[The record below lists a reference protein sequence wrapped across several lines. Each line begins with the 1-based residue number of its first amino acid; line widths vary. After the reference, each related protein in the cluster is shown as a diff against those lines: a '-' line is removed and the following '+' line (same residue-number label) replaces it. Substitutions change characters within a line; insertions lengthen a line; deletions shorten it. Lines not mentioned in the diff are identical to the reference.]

1 MNLPDT
7 LLPSQWILAAWLIFI
22 PLAGWLLYRAPWHT
36 LRSEVRLHQLLG
48 ACVLLL
54 GIWSIKTGIKPGLNF
69 HLLGATVMTLMFG
82 PRLALFGL
90 LLVLA
95 GVTLA
100 GMSGL
105 SSFAANALTM
115 AVLPVALSHLLY
127 RLADRK
133 LPRHFLVYLFIN
145 GFFGGGLAIY
155 LSGLASTLLMGTAGA
170 YSFDYLLSSYL
181 PYYLLLG
188 WSEALLTGMAMS
200 LLVVFRPDW
209 VSTFDDA
216 RYIRNQ

>member
-1 MNLPDT
+1 MNFPDT
-7 LLPSQWILAAWLIFI
+7 LLPAQWILASWLVFV
-22 PLAGWLLYRAPWHT
+22 PLLGWVLYQAPWHE
-36 LRSEVRLHQLLG
+36 LRKEARLHQLLG

-54 GIWSIKTGIKPGLNF
+54 GIWSIKSGIKPGLDF
-69 HLLGATVMTLMFG
+69 RLLGATAMTLMFG

-90 LLVLA
+90 TLVLA

-105 SSFAANALTM
+105 ASFAANALIM
-115 AVLPVALSHLLY
+115 AVVPVLLSHAIY
-127 RLADRK
+127 RLTDSK
-133 LPRHFLVYLFIN
+133 LPNNFFVYIFLN
-145 GFFGGGLAIY
+145 GFFGGGLAAY
-155 LSGLASTLLMGTAGA
+155 AAGLATTLLMGASGT
-170 YSFDYLLSSYL
+170 YSFDYLLSNYL
-181 PYYLLLG
+181 PYFILLS

-216 RYIRNQ
+216 RYIRHK